1 MRPNPIAN
9 APGVDLITPNS
20 RGISARIFALM
31 RVTIGQ
37 INTTNGDYEGNV
49 ARILSA
55 IEQAK
60 KEGSDLVV
68 FPEVTIQGYTSFD
81 WFLDPDV
88 RQTALEPL
96 KHIIGAT
103 KGLTA
108 IVGTVR
114 PNDRAT
120 GRRLYNSA
128 AVIRDGAL
136 LGFADKTLLPEYDV
150 FDDPRYFEPG
160 HERHLFDLDQKKL
173 GIAVCEDF
181 WNDKTFWKQ
190 RLYPNDP
197 AQELIELGAQLLV
210 SINASPFNKG
220 KMGMRCEMVSHR
232 ARTAKLP
239 IIFVNLVGGNDGVI
253 FDGASII
260 SDATGRIIMQA
271 PPFEEFVGT
280 VDLDCGI
287 PDSRCLPGN
296 DIETVH
302 QALVLGIRDYARKN
316 NFTRAVLGL
325 SGGIDSAV
333 VTALAAEALGGDN
346 VLAVT
351 MPSPYSSPGSVDDS
365 FELGRRL
372 GVSVI
377 ERPIREAFQALR
389 NELDLPEPDVQNK
402 SATERAVENLQSRLR
417 GNILMTISN
426 AENRLLLSTGNKS
439 ELALG
444 YCTLYGDTN
453 GGLAAI
459 GDVLKTEVY
468 ELARLYNRGQE
479 VIPRSIIDKPPS
491 AELAPGQL
499 DEQSLPPYDKLD
511 PILKLYF
518 EQKASPEEIVAAGN
532 DRDLVY
538 EILNRVE
545 SPANE
550 FKRRQLPPTL
560 IISRNAIGIGRRRP
574 IAHRYRRLPR
584 PANVSRGQAT

>member
-1 MRPNPIAN
+1 
-9 APGVDLITPNS
+9 
-20 RGISARIFALM
+20 M

-37 INTTNGDYEGNV
+37 INTTNGDFEGNV
-49 ARILSA
+49 ARILKA

-60 KEGSDLVV
+60 RDSSDLIV

-88 RQTALEPL
+88 VRSALDPL
-96 KHIIGAT
+96 DKIIQAT
-103 KGLTA
+103 EGLTA

-114 PNDRAT
+114 RNDRET

-128 AVIRDGAL
+128 AVISDGKL

-150 FDDPRYFEPG
+150 FDDPRYFEPAR
-160 HERHLFDLDQKKL
+160 ERYLFNLDQTKM
-173 GIAVCEDF
+173 GITVCEDF

-220 KMGMRCEMVSHR
+220 KMGVRCEMVSHR
-232 ARTAKLP
+232 ARMANLP
-239 IIFVNLVGGNDGVI
+239 IVFVNLVGGNDGVI

-260 SDATGRIIMQA
+260 SDATGKIILQA
-271 PPFEEFVGT
+271 PPFEEFIET

-287 PDSRCLPGN
+287 PDSRCLPGD
-296 DIETVH
+296 DIETIRS
-302 QALVLGIRDYARKN
+302 ALVLGIRDYAQKN
-316 NFTRAVLGL
+316 NFEKVLLGL
-325 SGGIDSAV
+325 SGGIDSAL
-333 VTALAAEALGGDN
+333 VTALAAEAVGASN

-365 FELGRRL
+365 IELSRRL
-372 GVSVI
+372 GV
-377 ERPIREAFQALR
+377 ECRTKPISDAFHVLR
-389 NELDLPEPDVQNK
+389 NELDLPEPSIESK
-402 SATERAVENLQSRLR
+402 AAIERAVENLQSRLR

-453 GGLAAI
+453 GGLAVI

-468 ELARLYNRGQE
+468 ELAELYNRERE
-479 VIPRSIIDKPPS
+479 VIPSTIITKRPS
-491 AELAPGQL
+491 AELAPGQF
-499 DEQSLPPYDKLD
+499 DDQSLPAYDTLD
-511 PILKLYF
+511 PILERYF
-518 EQKASPEEIVAAGN
+518 EQKSSPEEIIAAGH
-532 DRDLVY
+532 DAALVY
-538 EILNRVE
+538 DILNRVE

-574 IAHRYRRLPR
+574 VTHRYRRDR
-584 PANVSRGQAT
+584 QSSCAGAVTTS

>member
-1 MRPNPIAN
+1 
-9 APGVDLITPNS
+9 
-20 RGISARIFALM
+20 M

-60 KEGSDLVV
+60 KDASDLIV

-88 RQTALEPL
+88 VRTALDPL
-96 KHIIGAT
+96 DRIIDAT
-103 KGLTA
+103 EGLTA

-114 PNDRAT
+114 PNDQAT
-120 GRRLYNSA
+120 GRKLYNSA
-128 AVIRDGAL
+128 AVIRDRAL

-160 HERHLFDLDQKKL
+160 RERRLFDLDRTKL

-190 RLYPNDP
+190 RLYQNDP
-197 AQELIELGAQLLV
+197 AQELIEMGAQLLV
-210 SINASPFNKG
+210 SVNASPFNKG
-220 KMGMRCEMVSHR
+220 KMAVRCDMVSHR
-232 ARTAKLP
+232 ARMANLP
-239 IIFVNLVGGNDGVI
+239 IVFVNLVGGNDGVI

-260 SDATGRIIMQA
+260 SDATGRIVLQA
-271 PPFEEFVGT
+271 PPFEEFVET
-280 VDLDCGI
+280 VDLDCGV
-287 PDSRCLPGN
+287 PDSRCLPGD
-296 DIETVH
+296 DIETVRM
-302 QALVLGIRDYARKN
+302 ALVLGIRDYARKN

-325 SGGIDSAV
+325 SGGIDSALV
-333 VTALAAEALGGDN
+333 AALAAEALGGEN

-351 MPSPYSSPGSVDDS
+351 MPSPYSSRGSVDDS
-365 FELGRRL
+365 LDLARRL
-372 GVSVI
+372 GIQII
-377 ERPIREAFQALR
+377 ERPIGEAFHALR
-389 NELDLPEPDVQNK
+389 NQLSLPEPDVTNK
-402 SATERAVENLQSRLR
+402 SAAERAVENLQSRLR

-453 GGLAAI
+453 GGLAVI

-468 ELARLYNRGQE
+468 ELARLYNRDSE
-479 VIPRSIIDKPPS
+479 VIPSAIIDKPPS

-499 DEQSLPPYDKLD
+499 DEQSLPPYEKLD

-518 EQKASPEEIVAAGN
+518 EQKASPEEIIAAGH
-532 DRDLVY
+532 DPALVY

-574 IAHRYRRLPR
+574 ITHHYRRAP
-584 PANVSRGQAT
+584 GGC